1 MFISWARIVMTDTPS
16 VPENRPQ
23 ILACPDGATI
33 AYHHLA
39 GRPPTVVFLGGYASD
54 MTGSKATFLEAS
66 CRASGQAFLRFD
78 YRGHGASSGAFSD
91 GTIGLWAG
99 DAVTAIEAATDGPL
113 VLVGSSMGGWIML
126 LAALALKPRVAGLI
140 GIAAAPDFTEDLMWD
155 EFDLKQRAA
164 LERDGVLD
172 MPSDY
177 DDEPYTVTMALIE
190 DGREHLVLREPIPL
204 TCPVRL
210 LHGLEDKDVP
220 WTVSMRLA
228 EAIKSEDVTVT
239 LVKGAGHRLS
249 EPEDLARL
257 ERVVAELCGVTS

>member
-1 MFISWARIVMTDTPS
+1 MTDTQT
-16 VPENRPQ
+16 VPEKQPQ

-33 AYHHLA
+33 AYHHLP
-39 GRPPTVVFLGGYASD
+39 GRSPTVVFLGGYASD
-54 MTGSKATFLEAS
+54 MTGTKAMFLESA
-66 CRASGQAFLRFD
+66 CRRTGQAFLRFD
-78 YRGHGASSGAFSD
+78 YQGHGASSGDFSA
-91 GTIGLWAG
+91 GTIGLWAAG
-99 DAVTAIEAATDGPL
+99 ARAVIDAVTDGPL

-126 LAALALKPRVAGLI
+126 LVARALEPRVAGLI
-140 GIAAAPDFTEDLMWD
+140 GIAAAPDFTEDLMWG

-164 LERDGVLD
+164 LKRDGVLH

-177 DDEPYTVTMALIE
+177 SDEPYAVTLALIE
-190 DGREHLVLREPIPL
+190 DGRENLVLRNAIPL

-210 LHGLEDKDVP
+210 LHGLEDMDVP

-228 EAIKSEDVTVT
+228 DTLASADVTVT

-257 ERVVAELCGVTS
+257 ERAVAELCVERT